1 VRPGQEGG
9 VIQPM
14 AGRKG
19 NVHLPE
25 SNDAAVA
32 DSAVADDGDDDDD
45 DGNNAAT
52 EYATGDGEGAT

>member
-1 VRPGQEGG
+1 M
-9 VIQPM
+9 IQPM

-32 DSAVADDGDDDDD
+32 DSAVADDGDDDD
-45 DGNNAAT
+45 GNNAAT